1 MREKSA
7 KDLLLDQ
14 VVDHFVTD
22 GLGDLSLR
30 KVAAAIGTSHRML
43 LYHFGS
49 REGLLLAVT
58 DAVETA
64 KHNARDAASEAQHHA
79 AARAEAEKRSGDS
92 LSPGEQAQSL
102 ATEVR
107 EEALAK
113 VDSVRQEI
121 RKNL

>member
-1 MREKSA
+1 MTYTGRGALRFSGRATAARTAALVRAIELYAASGSKIMGF
-7 KDLLLDQ
+7 KDT
-14 VVDHFVTD
+14 FKTVT
-22 GLGDLSLR
+22 
-30 KVAAAIGTSHRML
+30 K
-43 LYHFGS
+43 
-49 REGLLLAVT
+49 AVT

-121 RKNL
+121 RRNL